1 MASPKNAMSI
11 VVFAIVGICI
21 AMAIVMLWPTHNC
34 SSTAEGFADVLNS
47 NGTTQCPTG
56 TKSYTDK
63 TGAIN
68 CCSGTINGNT
78 CEGSVRCTFSGSLTN
93 KYPLCGRAR
102 RRKYTGDI
110 NPFVTQIVDS
120 QPQSI
125 VIFTMYILPVMKDI
139 LPWLKSLVPNQLSDA
154 GYKKYASLV
163 DEEVAWTNDLR
174 NDSSITSEQETKIY
188 IQEEIMYILN
198 RIIDIFQREPIASNK
213 DLIQKELQSKLCK
226 KL

>member
-1 MASPKNAMSI
+1 MSI

-21 AMAIVMLWPTHNC
+21 AMAIVKFWPTYDC
-34 SSTAEGFADVLNS
+34 GSTPEGFADVLTS

-68 CCSGTINGNT
+68 CCSGTVNGNT
-78 CEGSVRCTFSGSLTN
+78 CEGTVKCTFSGSLTN
-93 KYPLCGRAR
+93 KYPLCGRGR
-102 RRKYTGDI
+102 RRKFTGDI
-110 NPFVTQIVDS
+110 YPFVKQLVDY

-139 LPWLKSLVPNQLSDA
+139 LPWFKSLVPTHLSDA
-154 GYKKYASLV
+154 GYKKYAALV
-163 DEEVAWTNDLR
+163 DEEEQWTNDLR
-174 NDSSITSEQETKIY
+174 NDSTITGEEEIKLY
-188 IQEEIMYILN
+188 VQEEIMYILN
-198 RIIDIFQREPIASNK
+198 KMIDIFQREPIASNK
-213 DLIQKELQSKLCK
+213 DLIQKEFQKQVCK